1 MRLGD
6 LIERITYYTGIQ
18 FIVKKIWGDDCG
30 CSKRQEE
37 LNEIELW

>member
-18 FIVKKIWGDDCG
+18 FIVKKYGVQIVDVMKD
-30 CSKRQEE
+30 KK
-37 LNEIELW
+37 N